1 MPGDHKNQGSDAMH
15 IYEVLKR
22 PIVTEKT
29 SSLASD
35 FHRYTFEVDKRANKH
50 LVKEAVEEAF
60 DVEVTAVNIMNVR
73 GKTRR
78 HGKQTGRTRDWKKA
92 VVTLVPG
99 QSIEF
104 FEGV

>member
-1 MPGDHKNQGSDAMH
+1 MH
-15 IYEVLKR
+15 IYEILKR

-29 SSLASD
+29 STLASD
-35 FHRYTFEVDKRANKH
+35 LHRYTFEVDKRANKH

-78 HGKQTGRTRDWKKA
+78 HGRQTGRTRDWKKA
-92 VVTLVPG
+92 VVTLMPG